1 VFWRTLEVRSV
12 LAAERDRR
20 KRSMKKNK
28 KILPFPAPSKEPGA
42 PIVIFT
48 LGDKRVAV
56 RWELEVLPPPAPL
69 LPWKPAKKD

>member
-1 VFWRTLEVRSV
+1 
-12 LAAERDRR
+12 
-20 KRSMKKNK
+20 MKKNK
-28 KILPFPAPSKEPGA
+28 KILPFPAPFKEPNA

-56 RWELEVLPPPAPL
+56 RWEVAELPPPAPV